1 MGAFEDQMAAD
12 TAALF
17 DGEGVEQVI
26 YTARAS
32 GVSKEVPAIVE
43 RGETLS
49 AGGHR
54 KTDGRIWLPESA
66 LAPEILEVRHHDV
79 VTVDATGEQWLINRT
94 VSRDFGIFEAEIER
108 EIKSTFRE

>member
-17 DGEGVEQVI
+17 NGEGVEQAT
-26 YTARAS
+26 YTARSS

-49 AGGHR
+49 SGGHR

-66 LAPEILEVRHHDV
+66 LAPEITEVRHHDV
-79 VTVDATGEQWLINRT
+79 LAVDAAGERWLINRL
-94 VSRDFGIFEAEIER
+94 VSRDFGVFEAEIER
-108 EIKSTFRE
+108 DIKSTFRE